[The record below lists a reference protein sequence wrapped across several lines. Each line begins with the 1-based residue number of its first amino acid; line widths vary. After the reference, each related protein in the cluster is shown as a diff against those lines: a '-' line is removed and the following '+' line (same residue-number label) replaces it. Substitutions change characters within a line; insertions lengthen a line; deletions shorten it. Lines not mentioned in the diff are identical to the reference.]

1 MDGIIKQKP
10 MKKLLSILVTVVII
24 FVIIIGV
31 MIAFPPPKSLPTL
44 EAIAAPFRSIDFSKV
59 PDPHYYTAR
68 EGSKLAYRV
77 YFTQHAKQIVVLV
90 HGSSGSSL
98 SMYPLAEYL
107 QKQGMTVYSPD
118 IRGHGNSARKGDIDY
133 IGQLENDM
141 EDFVNQVLKQHEATL
156 VGFSLGG
163 GFVLRFAAST
173 RQKLFSRYVLLSPY
187 IGYNSPTV
195 KPKSGGWAD
204 PSYSRIVGILL
215 LGSIGQKI
223 FGHLPVITYAID
235 PRTARYQVAQYSFR
249 LLRNFSPHFNYRAD
263 IASVKQ
269 SLTVL
274 VGEKDELF
282 NGYAFEPLFTESR
295 PGTKVIV
302 VPDVGHITLTT
313 SLSGISAIAK
323 AVAHE

>member
-1 MDGIIKQKP
+1 MKIKQKT
-10 MKKLLSILVTVVII
+10 MKKFVLVLITVVIL
-24 FVIIIGV
+24 FVLVIGV

-44 EAIAAPFRSIDFSKV
+44 EAIAAPFRNVDFSKV
-59 PDPHYYTAR
+59 PEPHYYTAR

-77 YFTQHAKQIVVLV
+77 YFAQHAKQIVVLV
-90 HGSSGSSL
+90 HGSSSSSL
-98 SMYPLAEYL
+98 SMHPLAEYL

-195 KPKSGGWAD
+195 KPKSGGWAGV
-204 PSYSRIVGILL
+204 SNSRIVGILL
-215 LGSIGQKI
+215 LGSIGQKV

-235 PRTARYQVAQYSFR
+235 PETAKYQTAQYSFR
-249 LLRNFSPHFNYRAD
+249 LLRNISPHFNYRSD

-269 SLTVL
+269 PLIVL

-282 NGYAFEPLFTESR
+282 NAYAFEPLFSESR

-302 VPDVGHITLTT
+302 VSDVGHITLTT

>member
-1 MDGIIKQKP
+1 MEGIIKQKP
-10 MKKLLSILVTVVII
+10 MKKLLLVSVTVVII
-24 FVIIIGV
+24 FVLIIGV
-31 MIAFPPPKSLPTL
+31 MIAFPPPKSLPKL
-44 EAIAAPFRSIDFSKV
+44 EAISAPFRSVDFSKI
-59 PDPHYYTAR
+59 PDLHYYTAR
-68 EGSKLAYRV
+68 DGSKLAYRE
-77 YFTQHAKQIVVLV
+77 YFEQHGMQIVVLV

-107 QKQGMTVYSPD
+107 QKQGMTVYSLD

-133 IGQLENDM
+133 IGQLEDDM
-141 EDFVNQVLKQHEATL
+141 EDFVKQVLKQREATL

-173 RQKLFSRYVLLSPY
+173 RQKLFSRYILLSPY

-195 KPKSGGWAD
+195 KPKGGGWAKV
-204 PSYSRIVGILL
+204 SYPRMIGISL
-215 LGSIGQKI
+215 LGPVGEKI

-235 PRTARYQVAQYSFR
+235 PETAKYQVAQYSFN
-249 LLRNFSPHFNYRAD
+249 LLTNLSPHSNYKAD

-269 SLTVL
+269 PLTVL

-282 NGYAFEPLFTESR
+282 NAYVFEPLFTKSR
-295 PGTKVIV
+295 PGTKIIV
-302 VPDVGHITLTT
+302 VPDVGHIPLTT

-323 AVAHE
+323 AIAQE

>member
-1 MDGIIKQKP
+1 MDGIMKRKP
-10 MKKLLSILVTVVII
+10 MKKLLLVLVSVVII
-24 FVIIIGV
+24 FALAISV
-31 MIAFPPPKSLPTL
+31 MIALPPPKSLPTL
-44 EAIAAPFRSIDFSKV
+44 EAIAAPFRNVDFSKI
-59 PDPHYYTAR
+59 PELHHYTTR
-68 EGSKLAYRV
+68 DGSKLAYRE
-77 YFTQHAKQIVVLV
+77 YPNQDIKQIVVLV

-98 SMYPLAEYL
+98 SMHPLAEYL
-107 QKQGMTVYSPD
+107 QRQGMKVYSLD
-118 IRGHGNSARKGDIDY
+118 IRGHGNSDRKGDIDY
-133 IGQLENDM
+133 IGQLEDDM
-141 EDFVNQVLKQHEATL
+141 EDFANQVLKQNETTL

-173 RQKLFSRYVLLSPY
+173 RQKLFGRYILLSPY

-195 KPKSGGWAD
+195 KLKSGGWAD
-204 PSYSRIVGILL
+204 TSYSRIIGISL
-215 LGSIGQKI
+215 LGPVGRKM

-235 PRTARYQVAQYSFR
+235 PKTAKYQVAQYSFN
-249 LLRNFSPHFNYRAD
+249 LLTNLSPHSNYKAD

-269 SLTVL
+269 RLTVL

-282 NGYAFEPLFTESR
+282 NAHAFEPLFTKSR

-323 AVAHE
+323 AIAQE

>member
-1 MDGIIKQKP
+1 MGGIIKQKP
-10 MKKLLSILVTVVII
+10 IKKLLLILVAVVII
-24 FVIIIGV
+24 FVLIIGV

-44 EAIAAPFRSIDFSKV
+44 EAIAAPFRSVDFSKV
-59 PDPHYYTAR
+59 PDPQYYTAR
-68 EGSKLAYRV
+68 EGSKLVYRAY
-77 YFTQHAKQIVVLV
+77 FAQHAKQIVVLV

-98 SMYPLAEYL
+98 SMVPLAEYL
-107 QKQGMTVYSPD
+107 QKQGVTVYSPD
-118 IRGHGNSARKGDIDY
+118 IRGHGNSGRKGDIDY

-195 KPKSGGWAD
+195 KPKSGGWAGV
-204 PSYSRIVGILL
+204 SYSRIVGILL
-215 LGSIGQKI
+215 LGSIGQKV

-235 PRTARYQVAQYSFR
+235 PRTAQYQTAQYSFR
-249 LLRNFSPHFNYRAD
+249 LLRNFSPDFNYRSD

-269 SLTVL
+269 PLTVL
-274 VGEKDELF
+274 VGEKDELHHAD
-282 NGYAFEPLFTESR
+282 AFQPLFAGSR

-313 SLSGISAIAK
+313 DLSGISAIAK
-323 AVAHE
+323 AIAQE